1 MKLARQVRQFGAGL
15 SGMPPP
21 QVTRGRDGLL
31 MINDGVTRASRVAK
45 LALGVRIWV
54 EVIEDRPGISFEHL
68 PRVRER
74 L

>member
-1 MKLARQVRQFGAGL
+1 
-15 SGMPPP
+15 
-21 QVTRGRDGLL
+21 